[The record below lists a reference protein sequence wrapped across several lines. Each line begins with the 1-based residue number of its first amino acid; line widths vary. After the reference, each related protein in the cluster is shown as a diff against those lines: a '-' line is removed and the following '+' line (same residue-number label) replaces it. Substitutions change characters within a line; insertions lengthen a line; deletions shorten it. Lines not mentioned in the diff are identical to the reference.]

1 MKKQSI
7 FVIGIVVVVI
17 SCLSEG
23 VLSIMEHEQWS
34 NYVQTW
40 ETKWTS
46 VDNKKTKDDITVC
59 TGKLAHSG
67 RNKERQRNHLVTSK
81 R

>member
-17 SCLSEG
+17 SCLGEG
-23 VLSIMEHEQWS
+23 ALSILEHEQWS

-40 ETKWTS
+40 ETPWSS
-46 VDNKKTKDDITVC
+46 VNKKKVKKPTQEIPLC
-59 TGKLAHSG
+59 SEKLA
-67 RNKERQRNHLVTSK
+67 RVRI
-81 R
+81 

>member
-23 VLSIMEHEQWS
+23 VLSILEHEQWS

-40 ETKWTS
+40 ETPWAS
-46 VDNKKTKDDITVC
+46 VSKKNVKKPEQEIPLC
-59 TGKLAHSG
+59 TERLAQGKIKI
-67 RNKERQRNHLVTSK
+67 RI
-81 R
+81 

>member
-17 SCLSEG
+17 SCLGEG
-23 VLSIMEHEQWS
+23 ALSILEHEQWS

-40 ETKWTS
+40 QTPWAS
-46 VDNKKTKDDITVC
+46 VNKKKVKKSEQEIPLC
-59 TGKLAHSG
+59 AEKLA
-67 RNKERQRNHLVTSK
+67 RVRI
-81 R
+81 